1 MSNKG
6 GQPNPGANAA
16 DANAV
21 GALWVLGA
29 AVFGSGMAAV
39 AKFAGARVGPVE
51 VAFFRAVIGLV
62 ITLPFIIRQGRGGWV
77 SGQPLLQVLRGVIA
91 SFVILCGF
99 YAVVHIPL
107 ADFTVLAFTKVLFV
121 VLLAVLMLG
130 EKIHLRRG
138 LAMIVGFLGI
148 LVIMRPTGT
157 FEVAALVAVFG
168 AFFVG
173 INIILVKIVSRTD
186 GTATL
191 VLYSNIVQCL
201 VLAAPAAYYWVTPDR
216 DVLVALLGVGILGT
230 LAQFCIV
237 RGYTIAEASAVIP
250 IDYSRVIFAALLGYL
265 FFDERPDQWTWIG
278 AGVIILSTLYI
289 ARREAWLGKRSAKP
303 ESFER

>member
-1 MSNKG
+1 MSNKV
-6 GQPNPGANAA
+6 GQSDPGANAA
-16 DANAV
+16 

-51 VAFFRAVIGLV
+51 VAFFRAVVGLLV
-62 ITLPFIIRQGRGGWV
+62 TLPFIIRQGRGGWV
-77 SGQPLLQVLRGVIA
+77 SGQPLLQALRGVIA
-91 SFVILCGF
+91 SFVMLCGF

-107 ADFTVLAFTKVLFV
+107 ADFTVIAFTKVLFV

-130 EKIHLRRG
+130 EKIHLRRS
-138 LAMIVGFLGI
+138 LATIVGFLGV

-157 FEVAALVAVFG
+157 FEVAALVAVLG
-168 AFFVG
+168 ALLVG
-173 INIILVKIVSRTD
+173 INIVLVKIVSRTD
-186 GTATL
+186 GTVTL
-191 VLYSNIVQCL
+191 VLYSNLVQCL
-201 VLAAPAAYYWVTPDR
+201 VLAAPAAYFWVTPDR

-230 LAQFCIV
+230 LVQLCIV

-250 IDYSRVIFAALLGYL
+250 VDYTRVIFAALLGYL
-265 FFDERPDQWTWIG
+265 FFDELPDRWTWIG

-289 ARREAWLGKRSAKP
+289 ARREARLGKRNADP
-303 ESFER
+303 ESFERAV